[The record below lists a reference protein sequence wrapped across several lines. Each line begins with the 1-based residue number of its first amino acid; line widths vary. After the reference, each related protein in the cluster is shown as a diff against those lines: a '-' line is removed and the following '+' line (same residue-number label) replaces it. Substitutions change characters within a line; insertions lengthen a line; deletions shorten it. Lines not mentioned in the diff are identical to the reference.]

1 MEVNPIYKLNSLMA
15 NLTISNDVVDRIKAA
30 QDTNEE
36 LAARISS
43 SLKNVKKGEDWAI
56 RFDGWLCALSSEEL
70 KQ

>member
-43 SLKNVKKGEDWAI
+43 SLKNVKKGED
-56 RFDGWLCALSSEEL
+56 
-70 KQ
+70 